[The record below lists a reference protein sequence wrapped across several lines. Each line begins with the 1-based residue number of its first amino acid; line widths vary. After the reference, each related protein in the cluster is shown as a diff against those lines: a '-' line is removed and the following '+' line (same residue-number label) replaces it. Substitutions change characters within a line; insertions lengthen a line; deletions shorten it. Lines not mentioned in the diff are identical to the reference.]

1 MKLVL
6 VGGGGVRSPL
16 FVMSLLNWQK
26 RIGVD
31 ELCLMDTDAR
41 KLDLFGHDPL
51 RLGDERT
58 EVSVAHVGRDYDP
71 TFAVLAADLVGTR
84 GYVDA
89 CNGG

>member
-31 ELCLMDTDAR
+31 ELCLMDIDAR
-41 KLDLFGHDPL
+41 KLNLFG
-51 RLGDERT
+51 
-58 EVSVAHVGRDYDP
+58 
-71 TFAVLAADLVGTR
+71 AVCRQIV
-84 GYVDA
+84 
-89 CNGG
+89 